1 MKIKAVIFWAGLII
15 LVMVI
20 ILSQMGRTPWG
31 PSGVPGLCS
40 NDIWSQENSQ
50 RLADQYTLT
59 HISHGLGIYALLH
72 LTARALP
79 VGPRLLIAVVLEGGW
94 EVLENTDFIIN
105 KYREATISLDYYGDS
120 ILNSV
125 GDVIAMI
132 LGFLFAA
139 KLSVK
144 KSWLFFIFLELLL
157 ALWIKDNLIINI
169 IMLIYPLGII
179 KAWQLKP
186 L

>member
-1 MKIKAVIFWAGLII
+1 MKTKTVILGVGLLI

-20 ILSQMGRTPWG
+20 ILNQMGRTPWG
-31 PSGVPGLCS
+31 PSGAPGLWS

-59 HISHGLGIYALLH
+59 HVSHGLGIYALLH
-72 LTARALP
+72 LVARALP
-79 VGPRLLIAVVLEGGW
+79 AGPRLLIAVALEGGW
-94 EVLENTDFIIN
+94 EILENTDMVIN

-125 GDVIAMI
+125 GDVLAMI
-132 LGFLFAA
+132 LGFLFAL

-157 ALWIKDNLIINI
+157 ALWIKDNLIINL
-169 IMLIYPLGII
+169 IMLIYPLGFI